1 MRMDRKAIARIS
13 ISAALRMR
21 LSAGFALEEAIC
33 VYDLAE
39 RLGLEVRFADFPSMD
54 GMYCRE
60 LGPTI
65 ILSSLR
71 PSGRRAFT
79 CAHELGHHS
88 SGDGTLIDHLVE
100 ETLHSTLD
108 SVEFAADCFA
118 GALLMP
124 KMAVLRAFNLR
135 QWDVRKCTPGQI
147 YTISCY
153 FGVGYS
159 TLIYHMQRGLQLL
172 HQAHANTLL
181 RVARSQAQAQAL
193 GWRAE
198 DRVWIVDPIWAGRP
212 IDVEAGDLLFVRG
225 HVDFE
230 GNCLVEVQETR
241 EGNLYRA
248 AQPGIGRLFDSL
260 EWSAFLRVSRPGF
273 VGRSI
278 FRHLEEAVHE
288 GSDDN

>member
-1 MRMDRKAIARIS
+1 M
-13 ISAALRMR
+13 SAALRMR
-21 LSAGFALEEAIC
+21 LSAGVALEEAIC

-39 RLGLEVRFADFPSMD
+39 RLGLEIRFADFPSME

-79 CAHELGHHS
+79 CAHELGHYS
-88 SGDGTLIDHLVE
+88 SGDGTRIDLLVE
-100 ETLHSTLD
+100 ETHHSTSDLG
-108 SVEFAADCFA
+108 EFAADCFA
-118 GALLMP
+118 GALIMP

-135 QWDVRKCTPGQI
+135 QWDIQKCTPGQI
-147 YTISCY
+147 YTISSY
-153 FGVGYS
+153 FGVGYT
-159 TLIYHMQRGLQLL
+159 TLIHHMQRGLQLL
-172 HQAHANTLL
+172 HAAHANTLL
-181 RVARSQAQAQAL
+181 RVARSRAQDQAL

-198 DRVWIVDPIWAGRP
+198 DRAWIVDPIWTGRP

-225 HVDFE
+225 HTDFE
-230 GNCLVEVQETR
+230 GNCLVQVQQTR

-260 EWSAFLRVSRPGF
+260 E
-273 VGRSI
+273 
-278 FRHLEEAVHE
+278 
-288 GSDDN
+288 